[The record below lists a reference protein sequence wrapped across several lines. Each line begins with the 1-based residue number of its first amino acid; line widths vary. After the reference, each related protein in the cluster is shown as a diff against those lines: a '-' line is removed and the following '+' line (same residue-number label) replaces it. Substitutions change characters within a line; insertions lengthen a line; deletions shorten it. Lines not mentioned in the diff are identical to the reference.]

1 MSELEESPSTE
12 GTAEVNEIEVSA
24 REMGWRPEEEY
35 EGPEGNWVNADEFV
49 ARAPLYDGLSK
60 QKKRIK
66 RLEKVVNELS
76 THNRNITAAQKE
88 ARIKE
93 LEVAKAEAVIDGD
106 ANGVAQIET
115 HIKEAE
121 NITIPETGPSQE
133 YVDFVDD
140 NPWYI
145 DNPDLAAIADR
156 RGKFIYDKNPDANL
170 EDVFTEVAKYVK
182 ENYMKENKPSKRI
195 PSAEGASR
203 GTRKGSGGSREG
215 RLTQDQSRMMKEFI
229 SLGAVKDKA
238 EYIDQ
243 LEAAGMLGE

>member
-115 HIKEAE
+115 HIKQTE
-121 NITIPETGPSQE
+121 NIAVPEAGPSQE

-195 PSAEGASR
+195 PSAEG
-203 GTRKGSGGSREG
+203 SGGSREG